1 MAVSD
6 WPAYLL
12 RNIPHDLRETLSE
25 QAEADDV
32 SLADVIR
39 QALCQRYDM
48 ECEPASYGYQP
59 TLDSGADI
67 ILIRLQPEVFK
78 LIRKE
83 TRGRYGETRRLI
95 LETLTDYLEETT
107 Q

>member
-6 WPAYLL
+6 WPSYLL
-12 RNIPHDLRETLSE
+12 RGVPHDLREALSE
-25 QAEADDV
+25 QAESDDV

-39 QALCQRYDM
+39 QALCLRYDM
-48 ECEPASYGYQP
+48 ECVPASYGYQP

-95 LETLTDYLEETT
+95 LQTLTDYLEVT